1 MKSKTSCFNKTIFL
15 KNMTRFWPVWAV
27 YLAYLFFNM
36 TVRMFLNTRNYM
48 NTPAVDHYSATPATN
63 RLMTML
69 ECISGNLEPYVIFFA
84 ALVAALTI
92 FSYLFTTRS
101 CYMMHALPVK
111 RSELFVTNYISGF
124 LFLLLP
130 QLVTFLLNLLVCI
143 INNITSVEYLL
154 YWLLYMIGMSF
165 LFYTLAVFCCMLT
178 GHAVAA
184 AAYYF
189 VGNFLYIGIKS
200 IATLII
206 SSMCY
211 GMGILGDQVSYR
223 LTETRDTVLSP
234 FMYLLDHVS
243 LTWSMNEDFT
253 ALEQI
258 HMRGSLLIGL
268 YCIIAVVFLILAY
281 VFYQK
286 RQLECTSDV
295 VAFGWLHPC
304 FRWMLALVGGFGLS
318 FLLFSLLFD
327 NTAHMT
333 TALFVFLIPCSFVS
347 FFISEMLLKKRFHIF
362 SRKRWIEW
370 AACIALCL
378 IGTGL
383 LKGDAFRIE
392 RRIPDT
398 DQIAAIYM
406 YGDYEHVYTDEAD
419 FEVLEKI
426 HQNILNHKQEYL
438 PYSYQQNYLEYN
450 HPEERSADFA
460 TATLSDTTASSTSTS
475 VVYSESDYISSIQI
489 TYYLKNG
496 RKIMRRYEIP
506 VTNATLKDDTTPA
519 YQISKLET
527 GNVYLLRYLLCYNYE
542 DVTFVNGTLSHV
554 DEYGHDGNITLNQ
567 QQTETLYE
575 ALKADILAG
584 NYPAGLGI
592 HDTDDN
598 PIYYDSFYF
607 YGQVPGDVEYL
618 TDMLPSRNS
627 SSTSSDYKTASANTV
642 NAAVQNNKPTNY
654 YSSIEVS
661 FSLSKSCTN
670 TIQAM
675 IDLGLI
681 DNASDLMTQNEYYDV
696 MNVDGIT
703 D

>member
-1 MKSKTSCFNKTIFL
+1 
-15 KNMTRFWPVWAV
+15 
-27 YLAYLFFNM
+27 
-36 TVRMFLNTRNYM
+36 
-48 NTPAVDHYSATPATN
+48 
-63 RLMTML
+63 
-69 ECISGNLEPYVIFFA
+69 
-84 ALVAALTI
+84 
-92 FSYLFTTRS
+92 
-101 CYMMHALPVK
+101 
-111 RSELFVTNYISGF
+111 
-124 LFLLLP
+124 
-130 QLVTFLLNLLVCI
+130 
-143 INNITSVEYLL
+143 
-154 YWLLYMIGMSF
+154 
-165 LFYTLAVFCCMLT
+165 
-178 GHAVAA
+178 
-184 AAYYF
+184 
-189 VGNFLYIGIKS
+189 
-200 IATLII
+200 
-206 SSMCY
+206 
-211 GMGILGDQVSYR
+211 
-223 LTETRDTVLSP
+223 
-234 FMYLLDHVS
+234 MYLLDHVS

-475 VVYSESDYISSIQI
+475 VVYSESDYISSIQL

-527 GNVYLLRYLLCYNYE
+527 GNEDLLRYLLCYNYE

>member
-1 MKSKTSCFNKTIFL
+1 MKSKTSCFNKTIFR

-36 TVRMFLNTRNYM
+36 TIRMFLNTRNYM
-48 NTPAVDHYSATPATN
+48 KFQQLDYSAPSATN
-63 RLMTML
+63 RLTTML

-84 ALVAALTI
+84 ALVAAVTV
-92 FSYLFTTRS
+92 FSYLFSTRS
-101 CYMMHALPVK
+101 CHMIHALPVK
-111 RSELFVTNYISGF
+111 RSELFATNYISGF
-124 LFLLLP
+124 LFLLIP
-130 QLVTFLLNLLVCI
+130 QLITFLLNLLVCI
-143 INNITSVEYLL
+143 LNNITSVEYLL
-154 YWLLYMIGMSF
+154 YWLLYITGMSF

-184 AAYYF
+184 ATYYF
-189 VGNFLYIGIKS
+189 VGNFLYISIKS

-211 GMGILGDQVSYR
+211 GMGILGDQVSST

-234 FMYLLDHVS
+234 FLYLLDHVS

-253 ALEQI
+253 ALETI
-258 HMRGSLLIGL
+258 NMRGGLLIGL
-268 YCIIAVVFLILAY
+268 YVLVAVAFLILAY

-286 RQLECTSDV
+286 RQLECTGDV

-318 FLLFSLLFD
+318 FLLSSLLFD

-333 TALFVFLIPCSFVS
+333 TSLFVFLIPCTFAS
-347 FFISEMLLKKRFHIF
+347 FFVSEMLLKKRFHVF
-362 SRKRWIEW
+362 SRKRWMEW
-370 AACIALCL
+370 AVCIALFL
-378 IGTGL
+378 LGTSL
-383 LKGDAFRIE
+383 VKSDAFHME
-392 RRIPDT
+392 RKIPET

-406 YGDYEHVYTDEAD
+406 YADYEHVYTDPAD

-426 HQNILNHKQEYL
+426 HKNILNHKQEYL
-438 PYSYQQNYLEYN
+438 SYSYQQKYTAYNDSEEQNAEY
-450 HPEERSADFA
+450 A
-460 TATLSDTTASSTSTS
+460 TATSSGTTKSSTSTS
-475 VVYSESDYISSIQI
+475 VVYSDGDYVSSIQI

-506 VTNATLKDDTTPA
+506 VTSATLKDNTTPA
-519 YQISKLET
+519 YQISKLEI
-527 GNVYLLRYLLCYNYE
+527 GNEDLLRYLLCYNYE
-542 DVTFVNGTLSHV
+542 DISFINGTLSHV
-554 DEYGHDGNITLNQ
+554 DEYGHDENLTLNQ

-607 YGQVPGDVEYL
+607 YGQIPGDVEYL
-618 TDMLPSRNS
+618 TDMLPFKA
-627 SSTSSDYKTASANTV
+627 SSDTSNDHEAASANTV
-642 NAAVQNNKPTNY
+642 NAAAQNNKPANY

-675 IDLGLI
+675 INLGLI
-681 DNASDLMTQNEYYDV
+681 KSASDLMNANEFYNV
-696 MNVDGIT
+696 MNMKAKG
-703 D
+703 

>member
-1 MKSKTSCFNKTIFL
+1 MI
-15 KNMTRFWPVWAV
+15 RFWPVWAV

-36 TVRMFLNTRNYM
+36 TVRLFLNTRSY
-48 NTPAVDHYSATPATN
+48 ATYQTTDTTSPATY

-84 ALVAALTI
+84 ALVAAI
-92 FSYLFTTRS
+92 AVFSYLFSTRS
-101 CYMMHALPVK
+101 CHMIHALPVK
-111 RSELFVTNYISGF
+111 RSELFVTNYICGF
-124 LFLLLP
+124 LFLLIP
-130 QLVTFLLNLLVCI
+130 QLITFLLNLLVCI
-143 INNITSVEYLL
+143 LNNISSVEYQL
-154 YWLLYMIGMSF
+154 YWLLYTTGMSF
-165 LFYTLAVFCCMLT
+165 LFFTLAVFCCMLT

-184 AAYYF
+184 AVYYF

-211 GMGILGDQVSYR
+211 GMGILGDQVSFT

-234 FMYLLDHVS
+234 FLYLLDHVS

-253 ALEQI
+253 ALDQI
-258 HMRGSLLIGL
+258 NMRGSLLIGL
-268 YCIIAVVFLILAY
+268 YCMIAVVFLILAY

-286 RQLECTSDV
+286 RQLECTGDV

-318 FLLFSLLFD
+318 FLLSSLLFD

-333 TALFVFLIPCSFVS
+333 TSLFVFLIPCSFVS

-383 LKGDAFRIE
+383 LKGDAFHIE
-392 RRIPDT
+392 RKIPET
-398 DQIAAIYM
+398 DQIAAIHM
-406 YGDYEHVYTDEAD
+406 YADYEHVYTDASD

-426 HQNILNHKQEYL
+426 HQNLLDYKQEYL

-450 HPEERSADFA
+450 HPEARSAEFA
-460 TATLSDTTASSTSTS
+460 AAISSDTTEASSSTS
-475 VVYSESDYISSIQI
+475 VVYSEGDYVSSIQI

-496 RKIMRRYEIP
+496 RKVMRRYEIP
-506 VTNATLKDDTTPA
+506 VTNETLKDQTTPA
-519 YQISKLET
+519 YQISRLET
-527 GNVYLLRYLLCYNYE
+527 GNEDLLRYLLCYNYE
-542 DVTFVNGTLSHV
+542 NVSFVNGTLSHV
-554 DEYGHDGNITLNQ
+554 DENGHDGNITLNQ

-592 HDTDDN
+592 HDTEDN

-627 SSTSSDYKTASANTV
+627 SSTSRDYKAASVNTV
-642 NAAVQNNKPTNY
+642 NTVAQNNKPANY

-661 FSLSKSCTN
+661 FSLSRSCTN

-681 DNASDLMTQNEYYDV
+681 ESASDLMTQDEYYDV

-703 D
+703 Y

>member
-1 MKSKTSCFNKTIFL
+1 MI
-15 KNMTRFWPVWAV
+15 RFWPVWAV
-27 YLAYLFFNM
+27 YLAYLFFSM
-36 TVRMFLNTRNYM
+36 TVRLFLNTRSY
-48 NTPAVDHYSATPATN
+48 ATYQTADTTSPATY

-84 ALVAALTI
+84 ALVAAI
-92 FSYLFTTRS
+92 AVFSYLFSTRS
-101 CYMMHALPVK
+101 CHMIHALPVK
-111 RSELFVTNYISGF
+111 RSELFVTNYICGF
-124 LFLLLP
+124 LFLLIP
-130 QLVTFLLNLLVCI
+130 QLITFLLNLVVCI
-143 INNITSVEYLL
+143 LNNISSVEYLL
-154 YWLLYMIGMSF
+154 YWLLYVIGMSF

-184 AAYYF
+184 AVYYF

-200 IATLII
+200 VATLII

-211 GMGILGDQVSYR
+211 GLGILGDQVSFT

-234 FMYLLDHVS
+234 FLYLLDHVS

-253 ALEQI
+253 ALDQI

-268 YCIIAVVFLILAY
+268 YCMIAVVFLILAY

-286 RQLECTSDV
+286 RQLECTGDV
-295 VAFGWLHPC
+295 VAFGWLYPC
-304 FRWMLALVGGFGLS
+304 FRWMLSLVGGFGLS
-318 FLLFSLLFD
+318 YLLSSLLFA
-327 NTAHMT
+327 NTARMT
-333 TALFVFLIPCSFVS
+333 TALFVFLIPCSFAS
-347 FFISEMLLKKRFHIF
+347 FFISEMLLNKRFHVF

-370 AACIALCL
+370 AVCIALCL
-378 IGTGL
+378 FGTGL
-383 LKGDAFRIE
+383 IKGDVFHVE
-392 RRIPDT
+392 RKIPET

-406 YGDYEHVYTDEAD
+406 YADYEHVYSDETD
-419 FEVLEKI
+419 FETLEKI
-426 HQNILNHKQEYL
+426 HQNLLDHKQEYL
-438 PYSYQQNYLEYN
+438 PYSYQQSYLEYN
-450 HPEERSADFA
+450 HPEARSAEFVA
-460 TATLSDTTASSTSTS
+460 VTSSDTTEASSSSS
-475 VVYSESDYISSIQI
+475 VVYSEGDYVSSIQI

-496 RKIMRRYEIP
+496 RKIMRCYEIP
-506 VTNATLKDDTTPA
+506 VTDETLKDDTTPA

-527 GNVYLLRYLLCYNYE
+527 GNEDLLRYLLCYNYE
-542 DVTFVNGTLSHV
+542 DISFINGNFSHV
-554 DEYGHDGNITLNQ
+554 DKNGRDGNIALNQ

-618 TDMLPSRNS
+618 TDLLPSRNS
-627 SSTSSDYKTASANTV
+627 SSTSRDYEAASANTV
-642 NAAVQNNKPTNY
+642 NAATQNNKPANY
-654 YSSIEVS
+654 YSTVEVS
-661 FSLSKSCTN
+661 FSLSRSCTN

-681 DNASDLMTQNEYYDV
+681 ESASDLMTQDEYYDV

-703 D
+703 HSRD